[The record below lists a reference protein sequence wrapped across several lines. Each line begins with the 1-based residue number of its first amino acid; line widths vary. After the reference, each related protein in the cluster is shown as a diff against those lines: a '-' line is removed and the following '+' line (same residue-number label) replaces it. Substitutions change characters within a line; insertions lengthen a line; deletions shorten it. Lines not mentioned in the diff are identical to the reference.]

1 MSLKLLKLLGLV
13 LIIGL
18 STVSV
23 QAQIPTDTAV
33 LPYQISVVV
42 NVIVDGFEAPN
53 VQNEYVQ
60 SMQAEQDFPNLS
72 LNAPV
77 SQEQLTDLKQ
87 WVKTHPTSIEKLLID
102 RKKYYDLYQLN
113 QQ

>member
-1 MSLKLLKLLGLV
+1 MSFKLLKLLCLV

-18 STVSV
+18 SAASV
-23 QAQIPTDTAV
+23 QAQVPTDTAV
-33 LPYQISVVV
+33 LPYQVSVVV
-42 NVIVDGFEAPN
+42 DVIIDGFEAPN
-53 VQNEYVQ
+53 LQNEYVQ

-87 WVKTHPTSIEKLLID
+87 WVK
-102 RKKYYDLYQLN
+102 N
-113 QQ
+113 